1 MSVQGLGDNAIFQIC
16 VIVDDVERYAKQYS
30 EIFGLELPK
39 EYHITAGHNETQVTY
54 KGEPT
59 EAKAKIVGWQ
69 LGPVEFELLEPIGGP
84 SEWKDFL
91 DEHGVGVHHIAFKV
105 KGSNDV
111 AASFGKLGIP
121 VTQQGLFTGLPRGMY
136 TYLDTKD
143 ALGTTVELLEFFD
156 KE

>member
-1 MSVQGLGDNAIFQIC
+1 
-16 VIVDDVERYAKQYS
+16 VIVDDVERYAQKYS
-30 EIFGLELPK
+30 EIFGLEPPT
-39 EYHITAGHNETQVTY
+39 EYHITAGHAETQATY
-54 KGEPT
+54 KGQPT

-69 LGPVEFELLEPIGGP
+69 LGQVEFELLQPLGGP

-105 KGSNDV
+105 KDSNDV
-111 AASFGKLGIP
+111 AASFGELGFQI
-121 VTQQGLFTGLPRGMY
+121 TQQGLFTGLPRGMY